1 MQVMM
6 SESGAGGMSECLD
19 AQHTAGGLYT
29 LTFLPRLFGH
39 TLKQWND
46 DGYLTEEE
54 DQRWRI
60 MDQDRCVTG
69 SAATFHSA
77 EKKDFLMP

>member
-1 MQVMM
+1 MSEFTTEIHRQALKDPQIPQTHRDHCYESMQVMM

-39 TLKQWND
+39 TLKQ
-46 DGYLTEEE
+46 
-54 DQRWRI
+54 
-60 MDQDRCVTG
+60 
-69 SAATFHSA
+69 
-77 EKKDFLMP
+77 